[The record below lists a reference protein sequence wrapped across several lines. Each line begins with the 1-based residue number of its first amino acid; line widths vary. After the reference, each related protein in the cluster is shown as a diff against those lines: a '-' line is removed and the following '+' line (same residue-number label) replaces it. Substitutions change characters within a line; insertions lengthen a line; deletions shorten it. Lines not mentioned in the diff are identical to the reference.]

1 MHPWPPAWAR
11 AHWMPPTRHYPAPVD
26 PREELTMLE
35 DMKKDFEENLK
46 DLEARI
52 NELKETV
59 EKEKTK

>member
-1 MHPWPPAWAR
+1 MHPWPPTWAR
-11 AHWMPPTRHYPAPVD
+11 AHWMPPTPYYPAQVD

-35 DMKKDFEENLK
+35 DMKKDLEENLK

-52 NELKETV
+52 NELKEMV